1 MSGPPAPGEPRVAHY
16 LYAHRAVPRA
26 FLRNPPAILGILSS
40 DDGMEF
46 LTGMWGV
53 LHGEL
58 EPAQRLTNTSITLEH
73 YPCANGVFISLVTM
87 PPPLRVFEAFY
98 VGLAARLEGN
108 QFARAF
114 TLDRATPAGLP
125 LETGILEWDTEGK
138 HTICEASAAAE
149 PSSFVDALESLVTT
163 SDSA

>member
-1 MSGPPAPGEPRVAHY
+1 MSGPSAPGEPRVAHY

-26 FLRNPPAILGILSS
+26 FLRNPAAILGILSS
-40 DDGMEF
+40 EDGMEF

-58 EPAQRLTNTSITLEH
+58 EPGQRLRDTSIKLEH
-73 YPCANGVFISLVTM
+73 FSCEDSIFISLVTM

-98 VGLAARLEGN
+98 VGLAARLEGD

-114 TLDRATPAGLP
+114 TLDRATPAGVP
-125 LETGILEWDTEGK
+125 VETGILEWDAEGQ
-138 HTICEASAAAE
+138 HTICEATCAAE
-149 PSSFVDALESLVTT
+149 ASSFVDAVEALVT
-163 SDSA
+163 SSHSR